1 MSHFSRV
8 RTKLVNLDTLRNAL
22 EELGHQ
28 VLAES
33 SMVRGWSTR
42 TTKAELVVESGR
54 DNYDIGAVRNKDG
67 TLDLVA
73 DWSMIHVDQRAFVG
87 KVSQRYSWIALKEN
101 ARRKGY
107 TVAREQVRED
117 GVVQLVLRKFV

>member
-22 EELGHQ
+22 DELGYK
-28 VLAES
+28 VLANRQK
-33 SMVRGWSTR
+33 VRGWSSS
-42 TTKAELVVESGR
+42 TTDADLVVESGR
-54 DNYDIGAVRNKDG
+54 DNYDIGAVRNNEG

-73 DWSMIHVDQRAFVG
+73 DWSMLHIKQEDFVG
-87 KVSQRYSWIALKEN
+87 QVSQRYSWIALKEN

-117 GVVQLVLRKFV
+117 GVVHLVLRKFV